1 MTTMHHD
8 LPDGTRLAY
17 TEAGEGRPVVLLHGV
32 LASRRFY
39 ERNVDAL
46 AQRFHVYALDFR
58 GHGDSSDSQGGNTV
72 AQYARDLE
80 HFLQSLGLTD
90 VVAVGWSMG
99 NFVIWEHQAQ
109 FADASRIA
117 AQVCISQG
125 PMDLKADGWE
135 HGFTDRAGLRD
146 LIRAAQDDYPAVCA
160 EVATIFTK
168 ELPSAAD
175 QAWMVEEE
183 LKVLPNTA
191 ACILADQTQRDYRT
205 VVPDLKVPM
214 LAVWGRDEKCLPVA
228 AGAWVAESAASAE
241 LVVFEDS
248 GHMPMWEEPDRFN
261 RLVTDWIAAL
271 GPYG

>member
-1 MTTMHHD
+1 MTTRHHQ

-17 TEAGEGRPVVLLHGV
+17 TEAGQGRPVVLLHGV
-32 LASRRFY
+32 LGSRRFY

-46 AQRFHVYALDFR
+46 AQRFHVFALDFR

-72 AQYARDLE
+72 AQYALDLE
-80 HFLQSLGLTD
+80 HFLHSHDLDGA
-90 VVAVGWSMG
+90 VAVGWSMG
-99 NFVIWEHQAQ
+99 NFVIWEYLSQ
-109 FADASRIA
+109 FAGSSRIA
-117 AQVCISQG
+117 AQICVSQG

-135 HGFTDRAGLRD
+135 HGFTDRLGLRD
-146 LIRAAQDDYPAVCA
+146 LIRSAQGDYRAVCA

-168 ELPSAAD
+168 ELPSEAD

-205 VVPDLKVPM
+205 VIPDLTVPV

-228 AGAWVAESAASAE
+228 AGVWVADSAKDAE

-248 GHMPMWEEPDRFN
+248 GHMPMWEEADRFN
-261 RLVTDWIAAL
+261 RLATDWIDAL
-271 GPYG
+271 DPQV